1 MAAKK
6 AKAPKA
12 SRKLNKAAAAKKQ
25 KQLVAKEPA
34 AKKNTARKVAKKSAP
49 KKPAVKKAAKR
60 TITRTPTTSAAKP
73 SISADRLPWIDVLS
87 QTPLIDDHARQ
98 LESFMTAMA
107 DGQIDE
113 SEIKSQEQRVVAL
126 LQEIDPQLD
135 DALYAKVTQ
144 LLCELTAYDMMQ
156 MLYAME
162 QARPRTVFQ
171 G

>member
-6 AKAPKA
+6 AKTQKA
-12 SRKLNKAAAAKKQ
+12 SRPVKKATAAKK
-25 KQLVAKEPA
+25 KTPVKKPAAIKNVAK
-34 AKKNTARKVAKKSAP
+34 KVAKKSAT
-49 KKPAVKKAAKR
+49 KKPVMKKATKR
-60 TITRTPTTSAAKP
+60 TVARTPTRPAAKP
-73 SISADRLPWIDVLS
+73 PTSSNRLPWIDVLS

-107 DGQIDE
+107 DGRIDE
-113 SEIKSQEQRVVAL
+113 AEVKSQEQRVVAL

-162 QARPRTVFQ
+162 QARPKTAFQ

>member
-6 AKAPKA
+6 AQARKV
-12 SRKLNKAAAAKKQ
+12 SRSVKKAAAAKK
-25 KQLVAKEPA
+25 KSPAKKPVAKKKVVKKVAKQSATKKPVMKKAAQRAAVRTPAKPA
-34 AKKNTARKVAKKSAP
+34 AKP
-49 KKPAVKKAAKR
+49 
-60 TITRTPTTSAAKP
+60 PTS
-73 SISADRLPWIDVLS
+73 SHRLPWVDVLS

-107 DGQIDE
+107 DGRIDE
-113 SEIKSQEQRVVAL
+113 GEVKSQEQRVVAL
-126 LQEIDPQLD
+126 LQEIDPQLN
-135 DALYAKVTQ
+135 DALHVKVTQ

-162 QARPRTVFQ
+162 QARPKTVFQ